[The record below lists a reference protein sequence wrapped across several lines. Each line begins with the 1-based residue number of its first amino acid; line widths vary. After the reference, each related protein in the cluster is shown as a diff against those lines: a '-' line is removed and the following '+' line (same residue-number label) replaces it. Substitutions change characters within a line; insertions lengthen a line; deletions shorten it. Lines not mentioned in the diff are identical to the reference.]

1 MDIKTNLYPSFW
13 KIIKHRFNDKNINK
27 DLKCPMNASDYQA
40 VQQAANIYK
49 LVYETIFSRTRGR
62 ISDPKELSL
71 DENDLLEIYTERLNN
86 VIANP
91 RVRRLFSSLTLDDEI
106 QQLDFM
112 LNNSVDETADMNFVV
127 GILVLGMTIEW
138 LQPQVDSIMHT
149 SVMIGGKE
157 EKKLLDNHKNMIDR
171 LDSMKIE
178 LNKRIRD
185 YGYMYNSYINT
196 ES

>member
-1 MDIKTNLYPSFW
+1 MTLP
-13 KIIKHRFNDKNINK
+13 
-27 DLKCPMNASDYQA
+27 
-40 VQQAANIYK
+40 
-49 LVYETIFSRTRGR
+49 YETIFSRTRGR
-62 ISDPKELSL
+62 ISDTKELSL

-91 RVRRLFSSLTLDDEI
+91 RVRRLFSSLTLDNEI
-106 QQLDFM
+106 QQLDFT

-127 GILVLGMTIEW
+127 GIFVLGMTIEW

-157 EKKLLDNHKNMIDR
+157 EKKILDNHKNMIDR

>member
-1 MDIKTNLYPSFW
+1 MTLP
-13 KIIKHRFNDKNINK
+13 
-27 DLKCPMNASDYQA
+27 
-40 VQQAANIYK
+40 
-49 LVYETIFSRTRGR
+49 YETVFSRTLGR
-62 ISDPKELSL
+62 INDPKELSL
-71 DENDLLEIYTERLNN
+71 DESDLLEIYTERLHN
-86 VIANP
+86 VISNP
-91 RVRRLFSSLTLDDEI
+91 RVRRLFSSLVLDDNI
-106 QQLDFM
+106 QQIEFE
-112 LNNSVDETADMNFVV
+112 LNNSVDETSDMDFVA

-157 EKKLLDNHKNMIDR
+157 EKKLLDNHKNMINR
-171 LDSMKIE
+171 LDSMKTE